1 VGRRLKHIGIVHI
14 LKVREEF
21 SIIMEIIS
29 KETINYH
36 RNKVL
41 DSINGKTRNMRD
53 SLRRILCR
61 VMHVWGSLKSKVTR
75 AEFAMVSVMVEEYID
90 TVMEIYS
97 KGSGKMIK
105 NYWVF
110 IDFMKELPLKEDLK
124 KML

>member
-1 VGRRLKHIGIVHI
+1 
-14 LKVREEF
+14 
-21 SIIMEIIS
+21 
-29 KETINYH
+29 
-36 RNKVL
+36 
-41 DSINGKTRNMRD
+41 
-53 SLRRILCR
+53 
-61 VMHVWGSLKSKVTR
+61 
-75 AEFAMVSVMVEEYID
+75 MVSVMVEEYID